1 LTRNRTILLTLAATL
16 CLWTTGCDRMGL
28 ARSSDEEPKISVDA
42 AFIDARTTL
51 LQAAVSNDPMTRTYA
66 MEGIG
71 KRLGAAEAG
80 TLMQGLDDKAV
91 TVRFAAAMSLGDL
104 AYPPAEGRMEQFILN
119 PATDQ
124 RVVCAAIYCLYR
136 LGNSKYASQLGAILN
151 SDFKFGRATA
161 AMVMGKMGETSA
173 IKPLQSLLADEQDPT
188 VRLNTIEALARLGDQ
203 HSLRM
208 LESYAKGYY
217 LDMRLAAIPTIAEL
231 RPPST
236 DRLLHSLLSSDN
248 PPRVRVTAAGGLGTI
263 GQADDD
269 AYDMCLAAAA
279 FPLKFYQAS
288 YGEDKTFKP
297 YEISSLQ
304 RLAALSLGHIR
315 RRSAMDR
322 LHSLLESPEGG
333 VRVATAMALLEII
346 SRKPAAPRPGPAA
359 RPTNTTPQ
367 ARPKLHSA
375 GARD

>member
-1 LTRNRTILLTLAATL
+1 MLTLLAASL
-16 CLWTTGCDRMGL
+16 LWTAPGCDRL
-28 ARSSDEEPKISVDA
+28 RTSSDDEPSISTDQ
-42 AFIDARTTL
+42 AFIDARTAL

-71 KRLGAAEAG
+71 KRLGTAEAG
-80 TLMQGLDDKAV
+80 TLMQGLDDEAV

-104 AYPPAEGRMEQFILN
+104 AYPPAEGAMEQLILN

-136 LGNSKYASQLGAILN
+136 LGNTKYASQLGAILN

-203 HSLRM
+203 RSLRV

-217 LDMRLAAIPTIAEL
+217 LDLRLAAIPIIAEL
-231 RPPST
+231 RPPSAE
-236 DRLLHSLLSSDN
+236 RLLLSLLNQEN
-248 PPRVRVTAAGGLGTI
+248 PPRVRITAAGGLGTL
-263 GQADDD
+263 GQANDD
-269 AYDMCLAAAA
+269 AYEMCLAAAKK
-279 FPLKFYQAS
+279 PLAFYQAT

-297 YEISSLQ
+297 HEVSSLQ

-315 RRSAMDR
+315 RRGAMET
-322 LHSLLESPEGG
+322 LHSLLESSEGG
-333 VRVATAMALLEII
+333 VRVAAAMGLLEII
-346 SRKPAAPRPGPAA
+346 DRKPATPRPGPAA
-359 RPTNTTPQ
+359 GTPVSPTT
-367 ARPKLHSA
+367 AKPKLHSA